1 MVAKLVSVA
10 DFAIRAGL
18 GDVDALADEVTAKA
32 RASIEAAT
40 LHLISIIRTEFDQN
54 VSITDQYY
62 VDVGEFP
69 FVGEFPRIYLSQ
81 GFVTT
86 AVASLVIKNAD
97 QLGDLAAATAINNA
111 FVVLDQSKGTVL
123 ITGTDQALSG
133 TLQIV
138 SGNRYFLSVT
148 YAAGFTAV
156 ADMFGTI
163 YENTPDWLKEA
174 AQIIA
179 KAIFDSGVPCDD
191 KDKNALGCCISIEG
205 LANRYIRYLPS
216 ALKPIS

>member
-1 MVAKLVSVA
+1 MVAKLVSVE

-18 GDVDALADEVTAKA
+18 GDVENLADEVTAKA
-32 RASIEAAT
+32 QASIEAAT

-54 VSITDQYY
+54 LSITDNYY

-69 FVGEFPRIYLSQ
+69 FVGEFPRFYLSQ

-86 AVASLVIKNAD
+86 AVTALVIKNAD
-97 QLGDLAAATAINNA
+97 QLGDLAAATAIDTA
-111 FVVLDQSKGTVL
+111 FLVLDSSKGTVL

-148 YAAGFTAV
+148 YDAGFTAA
-156 ADMFGTI
+156 ADAFGTI
-163 YENTPDWLKEA
+163 
-174 AQIIA
+174 
-179 KAIFDSGVPCDD
+179 
-191 KDKNALGCCISIEG
+191 
-205 LANRYIRYLPS
+205 
-216 ALKPIS
+216 

>member
-1 MVAKLVSVA
+1 MVAKLVSVE

-18 GDVDALADEVTAKA
+18 GDVENLADEVTAKA
-32 RASIEAAT
+32 QASIEAAT

-54 VSITDQYY
+54 LSITDNYY

-69 FVGEFPRIYLSQ
+69 FVGEFPRFYLSQ

-86 AVASLVIKNAD
+86 AVTALVIKNAD
-97 QLGDLAAATAINNA
+97 QLGDLAAATAIDTA
-111 FVVLDQSKGTVL
+111 FLVLDSSKGTVL

-148 YAAGFTAV
+148 YDAGFTAA
-156 ADMFGTI
+156 ADAFGTI
-163 YENTPDWLKEA
+163 YENTPDWLTEA

-179 KAIFDSGVPCDD
+179 KAIFDNGVPCDD
-191 KDKNALGCCISIEG
+191 GDKNVLGCCISIEG

-216 ALKPIS
+216 ALKPMS